1 MPIYLTFHENL
12 DRFDQPNSDSGLV
25 FTIYALL
32 YHSPQTPNTEFF
44 LSVVLTGSIA
54 YDYIMSFPGYFK
66 DHILPDKIND
76 LSVSFLVD
84 SMKKQRG
91 GIATNIAY
99 TLSLLGERPKIMA
112 TVGEDFDDYRRWLEL
127 HFIDTSAIIAIPDEF
142 TASFFVSTDKQQ
154 NQIASFYTGAMA
166 HAHLVSFKDHV
177 NGGIE
182 LAVISPN
189 DPRAMVQ
196 YVAECK
202 ELGIPYI
209 YDVSQQIIRL
219 DAGELVEGCRGSK
232 MIMVNDYELE
242 MLKNKTGWNDE
253 QVSGCTETLIV
264 TYGENGSKIFN
275 GGRMCEI
282 PAAKLRHLGEPTGA
296 GDAYRAGILKGVM
309 HNFSWEFTGRLG
321 SLAATYVLE
330 EYGTQ
335 SHRYDLSEFK
345 ARFEQEFGQWDELN
359 QL

>member
-1 MPIYLTFHENL
+1 M
-12 DRFDQPNSDSGLV
+12 
-25 FTIYALL
+25 
-32 YHSPQTPNTEFF
+32 
-44 LSVVLTGSIA
+44 SVVLTGSIA

-66 DHILPDKIND
+66 DHILPEKIHEI
-76 LSVSFLVD
+76 SVSFLVD

-99 TLSLLGERPKIMA
+99 NLSLLGERPKIMA
-112 TVGEDFDDYRRWLEL
+112 TVGEDFEEYRRWLEL

-189 DPRAMVQ
+189 DPNAMVQ

-202 ELGIPYI
+202 ELDIPYV
-209 YDVSQQIIRL
+209 YDASQQIIRL
-219 DAGELVEGCRGSK
+219 SGADLVEGCTGSK
-232 MIMVNDYELE
+232 MIVLNDYELE
-242 MLKNKTGWNDE
+242 MLKNKTGWNDK
-253 QVSGCTETLIV
+253 QVAASTETLIV
-264 TYGENGSKIFN
+264 TYGDQGSKITHR
-275 GGRMCEI
+275 GRTMDI
-282 PAAKLRHLGEPTGA
+282 PPVVPRRQGEPTGA
-296 GDAYRAGILKGVM
+296 GDAYRAGILKGMM
-309 HNFSWEFTGRLG
+309 HDCSWELTGRLG

-330 EYGTQ
+330 EHGTQ
-335 SHRYDLSEFK
+335 NHRYELPEFIE
-345 ARFEQEFGQWDELN
+345 RFRQEFGEWEEIEKLYASQN
-359 QL
+359 I